1 MLKDLF
7 DCTIRPLASVITLG
21 YIDPLGD
28 AGDKKSASKS
38 NYIKSDYTP
47 HYSNN
52 VSEYIVTYKV
62 HKPSLDK
69 AVKNSYDYLVYL
81 HDIVKTNEDSIRKAD
96 NLTKEE
102 LIELIIKTQKNWTK
116 FHNNLT
122 DSFKV

>member
-7 DCTIRPLASVITLG
+7 DCTIRPLASVLTLG
-21 YIDPLGD
+21 YIDPIGNE
-28 AGDKKSASKS
+28 KPVSKS
-38 NYIKSDYTP
+38 NYIKSDYKL

-52 VSEYIVTYKV
+52 VSDYIIKYRV

-69 AVKNSYDYLVYL
+69 AVQNSYDYLVYL

-102 LIELIIKTQKNWTK
+102 LIELVIETQKNWTN
-116 FHNNLT
+116 FHNDLV